1 MRADGARISR
11 FGEYRGYSS
20 PEFDGWRRFSQ
31 HVTVRDGTRIAID
44 YYRPTRAGELHPE
57 PLPVV
62 WSFNRYQR
70 SNLSGGELYTTFH
83 QHPPLL
89 DVMQHGYVLGNAD
102 VRGSGASYGSKHGW
116 FPPEEAEDACD
127 VTEWFAAQ
135 PWCNGRIGMAR
146 RSYLGIT
153 QYFNASQSP
162 PHLACIFPGV
172 AFIDEYDFIYPGGI
186 FLDWPVY
193 CWAGAVEAAD
203 RSAALPPDWRESRDA
218 QRVGSCR
225 PGPLCTHRVRGRRPR
240 RRRPR
245 RSRGPGRRGPRR
257 QAARG
262 SHRRAPGEH
271 ERACHRRGAALPRQ
285 YRCAQRRAIPP
296 AAQRLSPPS
305 RDRALRGAGLPPR
318 RVVRRLHARQPC
330 CGSAT
335 TRTGRSW

>member
-1 MRADGARISR
+1 MTADGARISR
-11 FGEYRGYSS
+11 FGEYCGYSL
-20 PEFDGWRRFSQ
+20 PEFDGWRRYSQ
-31 HVTVRDGTRIAID
+31 HVRVRDGTRIAVD
-44 YYRPTRAGELHPE
+44 YYRPTRAGELHAE
-57 PLPVV
+57 RLPVV

-70 SNLSGGELYTTFH
+70 ANLTGGELYTTFH

-89 DVMQHGYVLGNAD
+89 NVMQHGYVLGNAD

-127 VTEWFAAQ
+127 LTEWFAAQ

-193 CWAGAVEAAD
+193 CWAGFVEAAD
-203 RSAALPPDWRESRDA
+203 RSAALPPDWRDVVAHNASGHAAPVPYVPIEYGGAAPAGGDPAGPVVPVDEDRD
-218 QRVGSCR
+218 GS
-225 PGPLCTHRVRGRRPR
+225 LLAEATAAHRA
-240 RRRPR
+240 
-245 RSRGPGRRGPRR
+245 SMN
-257 QAARG
+257 
-262 SHRRAPGEH
+262 
-271 ERACHRRGAALPRQ
+271 RACHRSGAALPATASMRTAA
-285 YRCAQRRAIPP
+285 RGTTSSAAPGPAFPRSRAPGCPP
-296 AAQRLSPPS
+296 TTSAGGSTAS
-305 RDRALRGAGLPPR
+305 RAT
-318 RVVRRLHARQPC
+318 PC